1 MASTVKVYGFRKYDI
16 GRDEFI
22 MSRRMATRTCIER
35 IRALPIKDTE
45 LEIDSNDVDKDGMTD
60 IGYYEIK
67 LRKKSY
73 IRIV

>member
-1 MASTVKVYGFRKYDI
+1 MANTVKVYGFRKYDI
-16 GRDEFI
+16 VRDEFI
-22 MSRRMATRTCIER
+22 TSHRMATHACIER
-35 IRALPIKDTE
+35 IRALPLNNTE

-67 LRKKSY
+67 LCKKSY

>member
-1 MASTVKVYGFRKYDI
+1 MVSTVKVYGFRKYDI
-16 GRDEFI
+16 VRDEFI
-22 MSRRMATRTCIER
+22 TSRRMATRACIDR
-35 IRALPIKDTE
+35 IRASPLKNTE